1 MKVTDPKTLSVYLRD
16 ERKRRG
22 ISQSQVADLV
32 GLRQGTVS
40 RFESAPEKMQLDTLF
55 RLLSAL
61 ELELDVKPKGSNKP
75 QNQNDTSTI
84 DQAWTEEW

>member
-1 MKVTDPKTLSVYLRD
+1 MKITDPKTLSSYLRD

-22 ISQSQVADLV
+22 LSQAKVGDLV

-40 RFESAPEKMQLDTLF
+40 KFESMPDKMQLDTLF

-61 ELELDVKPKGSNKP
+61 ELELSVHPRGSISSEHKWP
-75 QNQNDTSTI
+75 
-84 DQAWTEEW
+84 EEW

>member
-1 MKVTDPKTLSVYLRD
+1 MKVTDSKTLSVYLRD

-22 ISQSQVADLV
+22 VSQSQVADLV

-40 RFESAPEKMQLDTLF
+40 RFESSPEKMQLDTLF

-61 ELELDVKPKGSNKP
+61 DLELSIKSKGSNTAEYSKDGT
-75 QNQNDTSTI
+75 DTAKKWS
-84 DQAWTEEW
+84 EEW

>member
-61 ELELDVKPKGSNKP
+61 ELELSVKPKGSKD
-75 QNQNDTSTI
+75 QDTGNSVKTW
-84 DQAWTEEW
+84 AEEW